1 MPRPQ
6 PREVYIAP
14 VDDLPGDNDDDVI
27 EPQTE
32 WQKKAEFRAAV
43 GGAHF
48 NNSGEFV
55 LTLKVP
61 PEDKYL
67 AIPLTDVRNIL
78 MVFSAY
84 EPIQNENSRD
94 ADLDA
99 VWRGE

>member
-1 MPRPQ
+1 MPRPL
-6 PREVYIAP
+6 PREVYVQP
-14 VDDLPGDNDDDVI
+14 VDELPGDDDDVI

-32 WQKKAEFRAAV
+32 WQKKAEFRAAI

-67 AIPLTDVRNIL
+67 AIPLTDVRNVL

-84 EPIQNENSRD
+84 EPLQVD
-94 ADLDA
+94 KDKADLDA
-99 VWRGE
+99 VWNGE